1 MDIDV
6 WVTNIQGIV
15 LYHKCAP
22 SHGVFTFHTPPSLNQ
37 HHHQYDH
44 HHDDDPDDGFDL
56 REFPHDEDTFQICIE
71 HQQPPSGVSEAGT
84 QRIVSLRIGN
94 DATDVALADNNKA
107 ASVSDADRLLQHMQ
121 SMHGVLVA
129 MVSDLSVL
137 EEKERRLMGNVQHT
151 ASRISTLAAMSLS
164 VIAVISVLQM
174 RFYSDYF
181 KDKKLC

>member
-1 MDIDV
+1 M
-6 WVTNIQGIV
+6 
-15 LYHKCAP
+15 
-22 SHGVFTFHTPPSLNQ
+22 
-37 HHHQYDH
+37 
-44 HHDDDPDDGFDL
+44 
-56 REFPHDEDTFQICIE
+56 
-71 HQQPPSGVSEAGT
+71 
-84 QRIVSLRIGN
+84 VSLRIGN
-94 DATDVALADNNKA
+94 DATDVALSDSSKA

-121 SMHGVLVA
+121 SMHGVLVG

-181 KDKKLC
+181 KDKKAC